1 MARSGSVAVRWRQ
14 EADLGYI
21 LEMGD
26 GTYSEIVMGEKRERS
41 IKCSASKEIK
51 CNLSQA
57 IDISTYIELSEISFY

>member
-14 EADLGYI
+14 DLGYI

-26 GTYSEIVMGEKRERS
+26 STYSEIVMGEKRERS
-41 IKCSASKEIK
+41 IKCSASREIK